1 MAEFN
6 VPPCPTHGALPKP
19 LHTENFRGAVDAII
33 QIIDTVSGVGTVS
46 YSKCA
51 YGYDANFN
59 GLVRA
64 LEDLNTTIS
73 GIAGGADIQAGSGI
87 YFTASGDVTV
97 INASVTSASGIV
109 YTAGSGIY
117 LTGSQFNVNFNQVFQ
132 GSVSGHILGAGDNV
146 VYYSG
151 NTVTVSG
158 SGESNNPPSD
168 LAVTVSGAPSEPYYN
183 GSLWFDTNQG
193 RLFVYAS
200 GEGIASPAWY
210 QTNSE
215 AIVLKGDTPP
225 SGTGVEAP
233 PRDGSVWFNTL
244 VGNLFIYDAVTSGWY
259 ETGPSRSVAYGA
271 VPPPPSDAGA
281 GWYSSTESA
290 LKIWNGSAWV
300 NAN

>member
-1 MAEFN
+1 MAEYN
-6 VPPCPTHGALPKP
+6 VPPCPTHGVLPKP

-73 GIAGGADIQAGSGI
+73 GIAGGGADIQAGSGI

-97 INASVTSASGIV
+97 INASVTSASGII

-117 LTGSQFNVNFNQVFQ
+117 LTGSEFNINFDQVFQ
-132 GSVSGHILGAGDNV
+132 GSVSGHILGEGDNT

-151 NTVTVSG
+151 NTVTISG
-158 SGESNNPPSD
+158 SGVGPSD
-168 LAVTVSGAPSEPYYN
+168 AGITVTVSGAPATPYGA
-183 GSLWFDTNQG
+183 GSLWYDTNQG

-200 GEGIASPAWY
+200 GNGVSDPAWY

-215 AIVLKGDTPP
+215 SIVLKGDTPP
-225 SGTGVEAP
+225 SGAGTNAP
-233 PRDGSVWFNTL
+233 PRDGSVWFSTL
-244 VGNLFIYDAVTSGWY
+244 VGNLFVYDAVTSGWY
-259 ETGPSRSVAYGA
+259 ETGASRSVSYGDIA
-271 VPPPPSDAGA
+271 PAPSTQGA
-281 GWYSSTESA
+281 GWYDSA
-290 LKIWNGSAWV
+290 NQHLRIWNGTAWV
-300 NAN
+300 QV